1 MKNNNNPRLIIVQL
15 LYSYFINNDEFVF
28 NFKNPY
34 KRFIKK
40 ICKGVVE
47 NNDILEEKIKYYL
60 DKKFN
65 FKNFELIFLL
75 VLKSAIFEILFLKKT
90 PYKVVI
96 NEYLNVSK
104 FFLLDEQKSII
115 NAVLDKV
122 FKEISWVYILNIN
135 FNKIDFIVYFWQ
147 KTGSF

>member
-15 LYSYFINNDEFVF
+15 LYSYFINNDELVF

-34 KRFIKK
+34 KKFIKK
-40 ICKGVVE
+40 TCKGVVE
-47 NNDILEEKIKYYL
+47 NSNLLDEKIKYYL

-75 VLKSAIFEILFLKKT
+75 ILKSAIFEILVLKKT

-96 NEYLNVSK
+96 NEYLNLSK
-104 FFLLDEQKSII
+104 FFLLDGQKSII

-122 FKEISWVYILNIN
+122 YREIS
-135 FNKIDFIVYFWQ
+135 
-147 KTGSF
+147 

>member
-1 MKNNNNPRLIIVQL
+1 MKNKNNPRLIIVQL
-15 LYSYFINNDEFVF
+15 LYSYFIKKDEFVF

-34 KRFIKK
+34 KKFIKK
-40 ICKGVVE
+40 TCKGVVE
-47 NNDILEEKIKYYL
+47 NNNVLEEKIKYYL

-65 FKNFELIFLL
+65 LKNFELIFLL
-75 VLKSAIFEILFLKKT
+75 ILKSAIFEILYFKKT

-122 FKEISWVYILNIN
+122 SKEIY
-135 FNKIDFIVYFWQ
+135 
-147 KTGSF
+147 

>member
-122 FKEISWVYILNIN
+122 FKEIS
-135 FNKIDFIVYFWQ
+135 
-147 KTGSF
+147 

>member
-15 LYSYFINNDEFVF
+15 LYSYFINNDEIVF
-28 NFKNPY
+28 NFKNPF
-34 KRFIKK
+34 KKLIKK
-40 ICKGVVE
+40 TCKGVVE
-47 NNDILEEKIKYYL
+47 NNNLLDEKIKSYL

-75 VLKSAIFEILFLKKT
+75 ILKSAIFEILILKKT

-115 NAVLDKV
+115 NAILDKV
-122 FKEISWVYILNIN
+122 SKEIS
-135 FNKIDFIVYFWQ
+135 
-147 KTGSF
+147 

>member
-1 MKNNNNPRLIIVQL
+1 MKNNNPRLIIVQL
-15 LYSYFINNDEFVF
+15 LYSYFINNDKFVF

-34 KRFIKK
+34 KKFIKK
-40 ICKGVVE
+40 TCKGVVE
-47 NNDILEEKIKYYL
+47 NNNVLEEKIKYYL

-75 VLKSAIFEILFLKKT
+75 ILKSAIFEILFFKKT

-122 FKEISWVYILNIN
+122 SKETS
-135 FNKIDFIVYFWQ
+135 
-147 KTGSF
+147 

>member
-1 MKNNNNPRLIIVQL
+1 
-15 LYSYFINNDEFVF
+15 
-28 NFKNPY
+28 
-34 KRFIKK
+34 
-40 ICKGVVE
+40 
-47 NNDILEEKIKYYL
+47 LEEKIKYYL

-75 VLKSAIFEILFLKKT
+75 ILKAAIFEILVLKKT

-115 NAVLDKV
+115 NAVLDKIS
-122 FKEISWVYILNIN
+122 KEIS
-135 FNKIDFIVYFWQ
+135 
-147 KTGSF
+147 

>member
-1 MKNNNNPRLIIVQL
+1 VQL
-15 LYSYFINNDEFVF
+15 LYSYFINNDEIVF
-28 NFKNPY
+28 NFKNPF
-34 KRFIKK
+34 KKLIKK
-40 ICKGVVE
+40 TCKGVVE
-47 NNDILEEKIKYYL
+47 NNNLLDEKIKSYL

-75 VLKSAIFEILFLKKT
+75 ILKSAIFEILILKKT

-115 NAVLDKV
+115 NAILDKV
-122 FKEISWVYILNIN
+122 SKEIS
-135 FNKIDFIVYFWQ
+135 
-147 KTGSF
+147 

>member
-15 LYSYFINNDEFVF
+15 LYSYFINNDEIVF
-28 NFKNPY
+28 NFKNPF
-34 KRFIKK
+34 KKLIKK
-40 ICKGVVE
+40 TCKGVVE
-47 NNDILEEKIKYYL
+47 NNNLLDEKIKSYL

-75 VLKSAIFEILFLKKT
+75 ILKSAIFEILILKKT

-122 FKEISWVYILNIN
+122 SKEIS
-135 FNKIDFIVYFWQ
+135 
-147 KTGSF
+147 

>member
-15 LYSYFINNDEFVF
+15 LYSYFINNDELVF

-34 KRFIKK
+34 KKFIKNT
-40 ICKGVVE
+40 CKGVVE
-47 NNDILEEKIKYYL
+47 NNNLLDEKIKYYL

-75 VLKSAIFEILFLKKT
+75 ILKSAIFEILILKKT

-104 FFLLDEQKSII
+104 FFLLDGQKSII

-122 FKEISWVYILNIN
+122 YKEIS
-135 FNKIDFIVYFWQ
+135 
-147 KTGSF
+147 

>member
-15 LYSYFINNDEFVF
+15 LYSYFINNDEFMF
-28 NFKNPY
+28 NFKNSY
-34 KRFIKK
+34 KKFIKK
-40 ICKGVVE
+40 ICKGVVK
-47 NNDILEEKIKYYL
+47 NNNILEEKIKYYL

-65 FKNFELIFLL
+65 IKNFDLIFLL
-75 VLKSAIFEILFLKKT
+75 ILKSAIFEILFFKKT

-122 FKEISWVYILNIN
+122 SKEIS
-135 FNKIDFIVYFWQ
+135 
-147 KTGSF
+147 